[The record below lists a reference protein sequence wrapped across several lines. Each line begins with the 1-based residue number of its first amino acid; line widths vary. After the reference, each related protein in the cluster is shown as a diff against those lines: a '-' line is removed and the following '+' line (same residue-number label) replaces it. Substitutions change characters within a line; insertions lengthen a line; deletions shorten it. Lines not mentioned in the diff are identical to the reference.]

1 MTTTYDVI
9 VVGARVAGAAT
20 ALLLARRGLTVLVL
34 DRQRFPSDTLS
45 THQIQLPGVA
55 RLRRW
60 GVLDRL
66 VDAGTPAVSRVRFDT
81 GDAVLDGRFPA
92 FDGIDAVYGPRRTL
106 LDAALLDAAR
116 DAGAE
121 VCEGFAVTGLV
132 RDAGAVAGVRGTAR
146 GDGVETTVR
155 ARLVVGADGKHSL
168 VAREAGAAAYH
179 EEPASTAACYT
190 YWSGVD
196 LAGGEMYAR
205 DGRAVGA
212 WPTNDGLIMT
222 YAAWPVAEFDHLRTD
237 VEGNLVKTL
246 DQAGDLGDRV
256 RAGTRAERIRCS
268 NDLPTRFR
276 VPHGSGWALVGDAGL
291 VLDPIT
297 AQGIADAFR
306 DAELLTDAIVAGLS
320 RGGPDRALA
329 GYRRK
334 RDRAALPMYRFTR
347 RLARLAPMRPGERE
361 LFAALAADPRE
372 TQAFFGVLT
381 GACPP
386 TAVFTPPHLIRLL
399 GLRGFLRLSRH

>member
-1 MTTTYDVI
+1 MTTYDVI
-9 VVGARVAGAAT
+9 VVGARVAGSAT
-20 ALLLARRGLTVLVL
+20 ALLLARRGLTVLVV
-34 DRQRFPSDTLS
+34 DRQRFPSDTFS

-66 VDAGTPAVSRVRFDT
+66 VDAGTPAVQRVRFDA
-81 GDAVLDGRFPA
+81 GDAVLDGCFPA
-92 FDGIDAVYGPRRTL
+92 YDGGNAVYGPRRTL

-116 DAGAE
+116 ATGAE
-121 VCEGFAVTGLV
+121 VWEGFAVTGLV
-132 RDAGAVAGVRGTAR
+132 RDGDAVAGVRGARR
-146 GDGVETTVR
+146 GDGAETTVR

-168 VAREAGAAAYH
+168 VAREVGAAAYH

-196 LAGGEMYAR
+196 LSGGEMYAR

-212 WPTNDGLIMT
+212 WPTDDGLVMT
-222 YAAWPVAEFDHLRTD
+222 YAAWPIAEFAELRSD
-237 VEGNLVKTL
+237 VEGNLLKAL

-256 RAGTRAERIRCS
+256 RAGTRAERIRSS
-268 NDLPTRFR
+268 NDLPNRFR
-276 VPHGSGWALVGDAGL
+276 VPHGPGWALVGDAGL

-297 AQGIADAFR
+297 AQGIGDAFR
-306 DAELLTDAIVAGLS
+306 DAELLADAIVTGLS
-320 RGGPDRALA
+320 GGRVDRALA
-329 GYRRK
+329 GYRRQ

-347 RLARLAPMRPGERE
+347 QLARLAPMRPAERE

-372 TQAFFGVLT
+372 TERFFGVVT
-381 GACPP
+381 GVLAP
-386 TAVFTPPHLIRLL
+386 TAVFSPPRLIRLL
-399 GLRGFLRLSRH
+399 GLRGFLRLART